1 MKRDE
6 LADLQ
11 AFLAVA
17 EARSFTKA
25 AAQLQTSQSTLSHT
39 IQRLEARHGVRLLNR
54 TTRKVS
60 LTEAGERLAGTLRP
74 CFDTIDEGLA
84 RMGEMRDKPA
94 GLVRIT
100 SSLHAAE
107 KLVWPKISKLLPNYP
122 DVRVEISTEN
132 RFTDIIDER
141 FDAGVRLGESL
152 HNDMI
157 AVPIGPEMRMALVAT
172 ADYFRNRGTPR
183 HPQDLVKHACINLR
197 QDTRGNLYAWE
208 FEKGGRALNV
218 RVDGPLIFNSSDLCR
233 RAALDGHG
241 LAFLADNLVKEE
253 LKTGV
258 LKRALMDWCPPFPGF
273 YLYYP
278 SRRQVSPALR
288 LVIDALRVGGGK

>member
-60 LTEAGERLAGTLRP
+60 LTEAGERLAATLRP

-84 RMGEMRDKPA
+84 RIGEMRDRPA

-107 KLVWPKISKLLPNYP
+107 QLVWPKISRLLPKYP

-152 HNDMI
+152 DKDMV

-172 ADYFRNRGTPR
+172 GDYFRDRGTPR

-218 RVDGPLIFNSSDLCR
+218 RVDGPLIFNSPALCR

-241 LAFLADNLVKEE
+241 LAFLPDNLVKEE
-253 LKTGV
+253 LKSGS

-288 LVIDALRVGGGK
+288 LVIDALRVGGNK